1 VIAASEVAWG
11 IQKLAMDSEVR
22 SLADVLD
29 DELLGFLRRLLVE
42 ARVESLLVSV
52 FARLQEPI
60 PDLSEEVVDGLAD
73 EVARVIHDAFS
84 TSQQALSKEEWP
96 QLDAGTVRRPDPRA
110 LLPQGPEQGGS
121 PN

>member
-1 VIAASEVAWG
+1 MIAASEVAWG

-60 PDLSEEVVDGLAD
+60 PNLS
-73 EVARVIHDAFS
+73 
-84 TSQQALSKEEWP
+84 
-96 QLDAGTVRRPDPRA
+96 
-110 LLPQGPEQGGS
+110 
-121 PN
+121 